1 MYLRVRNGP
10 VAQLNR
16 ASDSGSA
23 GRGFESHRGHKN
35 GDRLGDRHF
44 YYPVGFRTWAAPSP
58 INLFL
63 VHSVNGRHSG
73 TALTLRVR
81 PNGAIESM
89 TPLFPSFSLLRKHAP
104 YGRLAAL
111 RDRSHPPGSPQYVLP
126 FNWLFTMFFQPL
138 VCEAEVV
145 IAKETAV
152 SRQWRWM
159 G

>member
-44 YYPVGFRTWAAPSP
+44 YDP

-73 TALTLRVR
+73 TTLTLRVR

-89 TPLFPSFSLLRKHAP
+89 TPLLPSFSLLRKHAP

-111 RDRSHPPGSPQYVLP
+111 RDRSHPPGSPQYV
-126 FNWLFTMFFQPL
+126 F
-138 VCEAEVV
+138 ARV
-145 IAKETAV
+145 IL
-152 SRQWRWM
+152 
-159 G
+159 